1 MESRRV
7 SRRAE
12 PGRGQSRRLL
22 ARAPEPGGSACTPGD
37 GSSLAG
43 LYLIGAL
50 PVEQTRSYEGHLL
63 HCPSCQ
69 TDCDQIAPAVDA
81 LATLPPGEA
90 TALAELGSPAGEGR
104 TPGQQR
110 PHQQ

>member
-1 MESRRV
+1 MESRKA
-7 SRRAE
+7 RRAE
-12 PGRGQSRRLL
+12 PGRGQPRRLL
-22 ARAPEPGGSACTPGD
+22 ARAPEPGGSACPPGD

-81 LATLPPGEA
+81 LATLPAGEA
-90 TALAELGSPAGEGR
+90 VVLAELSSPTGEGR
-104 TPGQQR
+104 APGPQR
-110 PHQQ
+110 PQLQ